1 VSLVS
6 TRRLLTG
13 WGRTAPSVA
22 DVVRPTDPEEV
33 VALVKNAVSSG
44 TGFVARGLGR
54 SYGDAAQSAGGLVVD
69 TTALDHVSAADLE
82 SGVVRVGAGVSLDSL
97 MRSLVPRGWWVP
109 VSPGTRYVTVGGAI
123 ASDIHGKNHHRD
135 GSFCS
140 HVESLTL
147 VTPAGTVEVTPE
159 SDPELFWATAG
170 GMGLTGVIVEAT
182 FRLARIETSY
192 MLVDIEKADDLD
204 DCLDRMTG
212 RDSEYRYS
220 VAWIDCLARGRNLG
234 RSVLTRANHA
244 TRTELAAVRGPKAW
258 GPGRNGSE
266 RRDSDLLAFDAKVR
280 FDVPITP
287 PGGLLNP
294 WTVAAF
300 NEAWYRKA
308 PRFAEGHV
316 ETIASYFHPLDAV
329 GSWNRLYGPNGFV
342 QYQFVVPFDSEDV
355 LRSVL
360 ERLSSER
367 IASFL
372 AVLKSFGD
380 ADPGPL
386 SFPKPGWTLALD
398 LPARSRGLGRILD
411 DLDDAVAQADGRVYL
426 AKDSRLRPQ
435 LLGAMYPGLGDWLAV
450 RERVDPKGVLS
461 SDMARR
467 LAVATGVSS
476 HRHARR
482 GRRAAPVAKGG
493 PSSGKGART
502 VAKTG
507 TKTVTKTVPKTVTKT
522 TKRAAP

>member
-33 VALVKNAVSSG
+33 VAAVKEAVSSS

-54 SYGDAAQSAGGLVVD
+54 SYGDAAQAAGGLVVD

-82 SGVVRVGAGVSLDSL
+82 SGLVRVGAGVSLDSL
-97 MRSLVPRGWWVP
+97 MKSLVPRGWWVP

-170 GMGLTGVIVEAT
+170 GMGLTGVIVDAT

-192 MLVDIEKADDLD
+192 MLVDIEKADDLE

-244 TRTELAAVRGPKAW
+244 TRTDLAPVQGPEARGPAK
-258 GPGRNGSE
+258 
-266 RRDSDLLAFDAKVR
+266 DLLAFDARVR

-308 PRFAEGHV
+308 PRFLQGHV
-316 ETIASYFHPLDAV
+316 ETIPSYFHPLDAV

-367 IASFL
+367 VASFL

-398 LPARSRGLGRILD
+398 LPARSRGLGQILD
-411 DLDDAVAQADGRVYL
+411 DLDEAVAQARGRVYL

-435 LLGAMYPGLGDWLAV
+435 LLGAMYPRLGDWLAV

-467 LAVATGVSS
+467 LAIATDVSS
-476 HRHARR
+476 HRRARR
-482 GRRAAPVAKGG
+482 ARQTWPATKGG
-493 PSSGKGART
+493 PSSSKSART

-507 TKTVTKTVPKTVTKT
+507 TKTVTKAVTKT
-522 TKRAAP
+522 TKTTKKAAP